1 MEAKPDVIK
10 ARENQ
15 TYVTVRT
22 GLPWGAAAIVD
33 DMVGTIYGQTRSEV
47 IRFIVINWLH
57 NNVVVKKK

>member
-15 TYVTVRT
+15 TYVAVRT
-22 GLPWGAAAIVD
+22 GLPWGAAAIID